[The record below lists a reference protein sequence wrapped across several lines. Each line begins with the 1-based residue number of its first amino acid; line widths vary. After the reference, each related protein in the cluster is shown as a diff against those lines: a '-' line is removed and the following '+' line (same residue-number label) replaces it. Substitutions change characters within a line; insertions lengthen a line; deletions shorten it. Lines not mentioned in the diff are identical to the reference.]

1 MYASIGGSRR
11 PSAPRKSR
19 LAVRL
24 TALASTVA
32 LSAVG
37 LAVAA
42 TPSSAAVCN
51 GYVALTFD
59 DGPNSSTSALLSV
72 LRANGARATM
82 FNVGQTVQSNP
93 SAARAQVDAGMW
105 MANHS
110 WNHAHMTSMNQSQM
124 QSDLSQTNAA
134 IQSATGVRP
143 QLFRPPYGE
152 TNSTLQSV
160 ASSLG
165 LRQVIWDVDSQDWNG
180 ASVSQIVSN
189 ASRLQAGQVI
199 LMHDGIQNTRNAIP
213 QIMANLTSRN
223 LCTGMISPSTGRAV
237 APDDTPPPTPA
248 DHSAADHASALRL
261 RQPDRR
267 QPVGSMHRRTQ
278 RLPEQRHPGT
288 ALRLPRTDQP
298 SLDLHLRQTTTGVRQ
313 HVPRRSRLRQRR
325 RRPDLRLPRPRQ
337 PAMERQLQRHHQQRP
352 VRTLP
357 GRLEHRQRSTN
368 PALRLPRRHQPAIQP
383 RRTMTIADPLF
394 AGGQDDSLAG

>member
-105 MANHS
+105 VANHS

-237 APDDTPPPTPA
+237 APDDTPPPTTPPPTTPPPTTPPPSG
-248 DHSAADHASALRL
+248 SAS
-261 RQPDRR
+261 QI
-267 QPVGSMHRRTQ
+267 VGSQSGRCIDVPNASQNNGTRVQLYDCHGQTNQAWTYTSDKQLRVYGNMCLDAAGSGNGAAVQIYACHGQGNQQWNVNSNGTISNVQSGRCLDAWSTANGAQIQLYDCHGGTNQ
-278 RLPEQRHPGT
+278 RF
-288 ALRLPRTDQP
+288 
-298 SLDLHLRQTTTGVRQ
+298 SLVAR
-313 HVPRRSRLRQRR
+313 
-325 RRPDLRLPRPRQ
+325 
-337 PAMERQLQRHHQQRP
+337 
-352 VRTLP
+352 
-357 GRLEHRQRSTN
+357 
-368 PALRLPRRHQPAIQP
+368 
-383 RRTMTIADPLF
+383 
-394 AGGQDDSLAG
+394 

>member
-1 MYASIGGSRR
+1 MYESIGGSRR

-19 LAVRL
+19 LTFRL
-24 TALASTVA
+24 AALASTVA

-105 MANHS
+105 VANHS
-110 WNHAHMTSMNQSQM
+110 WNHSYMTSMNQSQM

-134 IQSATGVRP
+134 IQAATGVRP
-143 QLFRPPYGE
+143 QLFRPPYGQ

-160 ASSLG
+160 AASLG

-180 ASVSQIVSN
+180 ASVSQIVSA

-213 QIMANLTSRN
+213 QIMANLSSRN

-237 APDDTPPPTPA
+237 APDDTPPPTTPPPTNPPPTTPPPSG
-248 DHSAADHASALRL
+248 SAS
-261 RQPDRR
+261 QI
-267 QPVGSMHRRTQ
+267 VGSQSGRCIDVPNASQNNGTRVQLYDCHGQTNQAWTYTSDKQLRVYGTMCLDAAGSGNGAAVQIYACHGQGNQQWNVNSNGTISNVQSGRCLDAWSTANGAQVQLYDCHGGTNQ
-278 RLPEQRHPGT
+278 RF
-288 ALRLPRTDQP
+288 
-298 SLDLHLRQTTTGVRQ
+298 SLVAR
-313 HVPRRSRLRQRR
+313 
-325 RRPDLRLPRPRQ
+325 
-337 PAMERQLQRHHQQRP
+337 
-352 VRTLP
+352 
-357 GRLEHRQRSTN
+357 
-368 PALRLPRRHQPAIQP
+368 
-383 RRTMTIADPLF
+383 
-394 AGGQDDSLAG
+394 

>member
-19 LAVRL
+19 LTVRL
-24 TALASTVA
+24 AALASTVA
-32 LSAVG
+32 LSATG

-42 TPSSAAVCN
+42 TPSSAAVCD
-51 GYVALTFD
+51 GYVGITFD

-72 LRANGARATM
+72 LRANGVRATM
-82 FNVGQTVQSNP
+82 FNVGQNVQSNP

-105 MANHS
+105 VANHS

-124 QSDLSQTNAA
+124 QSDLSQTNSA
-134 IQSATGVRP
+134 IQAATGVRP

-213 QIMANLTSRN
+213 QIMANLSSRN
-223 LCTGMISPSTGRAV
+223 LCPGMISPSTGRAV
-237 APDDTPPPTPA
+237 APDGTPPPTTPPPTSPPPTTPPPSG
-248 DHSAADHASALRL
+248 SAS
-261 RQPDRR
+261 QI
-267 QPVGSMHRRTQ
+267 VGSQSGRCIDVPNASQNNGTRVQLYDCHGQTNQAWTYTSDKQLRVYGNMCLDAAGSGNGAAVQIYTCHGQSNQQWNVNSNGTISNVQSGRCLDAWSTANGAQVQLYDCHGGTNQ
-278 RLPEQRHPGT
+278 RF
-288 ALRLPRTDQP
+288 
-298 SLDLHLRQTTTGVRQ
+298 SLVAR
-313 HVPRRSRLRQRR
+313 
-325 RRPDLRLPRPRQ
+325 
-337 PAMERQLQRHHQQRP
+337 
-352 VRTLP
+352 
-357 GRLEHRQRSTN
+357 
-368 PALRLPRRHQPAIQP
+368 
-383 RRTMTIADPLF
+383 
-394 AGGQDDSLAG
+394 